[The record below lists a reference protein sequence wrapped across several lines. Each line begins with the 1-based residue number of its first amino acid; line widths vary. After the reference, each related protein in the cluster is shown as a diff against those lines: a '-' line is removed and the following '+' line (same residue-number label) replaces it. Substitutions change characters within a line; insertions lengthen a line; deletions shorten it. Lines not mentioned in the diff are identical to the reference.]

1 MNYNILSN
9 KGMRLIFI
17 HGSGAYGGVW
27 RYQTDYFP
35 DSDAINLP
43 GHLQG
48 QTLSSV
54 EEYADW
60 LRKYIGGKGYQDVV
74 LAGHSFGGAI
84 TLMYALKY
92 PQELKGIIIIGS
104 GARLRVHPRYLTSLE
119 EAIKGNLQEWNQL
132 LAGIHHLTP
141 ENYKKEVVEQQ
152 KAIGPAVMLK
162 DFLCCDKF
170 DLMDRAQEI
179 KLPALIICG
188 ELDVMTPVKYANYL
202 GAKLANSRV
211 VVIPQATHFV
221 LAEKPEAV
229 NKAVEDFVKGISS

>member
-1 MNYNILSN
+1 M
-9 KGMRLIFI
+9 GLIFI
-17 HGSGAYGGVW
+17 HGSGTYGGIW

-35 DSDAINLP
+35 ASDALNLP

-48 QTLSSV
+48 QTLNSV

-60 LRKYIGGKGYQDVV
+60 LRECIRENGYKDVV

-104 GARLRVHPRYLTSLE
+104 GAKLRVHPRYLTPLE
-119 EAIKGNLQEWNQL
+119 EAIKGNLPKWYQVLE
-132 LAGIHHLTP
+132 GMHRLTP
-141 ENYKKEVVEQQ
+141 EDYKREVIEKE
-152 KAIGPAVMLK
+152 KAIGPAVMLN

-170 DLMDRAQEI
+170 DIMDKVQEI

-202 GAKLANSRV
+202 GSKLTNSQV
-211 VVIPQATHFV
+211 VIIPQATHLAF
-221 LAEKPEAV
+221 AEKSEAV
-229 NKAVEDFVKGISS
+229 NKAIEDFVKGLPS